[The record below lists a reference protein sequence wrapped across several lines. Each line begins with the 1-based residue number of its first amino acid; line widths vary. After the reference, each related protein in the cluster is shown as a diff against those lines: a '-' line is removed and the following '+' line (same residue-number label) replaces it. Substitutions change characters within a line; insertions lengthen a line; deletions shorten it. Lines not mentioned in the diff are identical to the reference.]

1 MTWISTIVLKTA
13 RERLGLKPED
23 VEGLS
28 KKLGKYYTPVEA
40 GEIKS
45 WEEGSLEPDLEALET
60 LAELYVC
67 PVGHFFLEEVPKETL
82 SLSSRGLSTE
92 KQKKLSPDT
101 HRTLR
106 RFFTLAEWTTTLV
119 ASMGVEWNV
128 KIQPSKHTPNTSELD
143 TLVLQE
149 RKRFGFTSEVRK
161 RWSEPNQAFLWWR
174 KNIEALGVFCFQMK
188 LGPEDIRG
196 ASTWL
201 GNYPFILV
209 NHQDVEA
216 AAGRI
221 FTLLHEYAHLL
232 TSEEGLACDF
242 RGLPRQTA
250 VGLGVGQNPEP
261 FANQF
266 AARML
271 LSHDELGKR
280 LREVGKYQYNDSWS
294 DEVLNEIRY
303 PLFVSKDVVLIM
315 LEEMKLAPDGLYQ
328 RKRERWEKFKL
339 FGKGGGKERPTKRE
353 LKLREI
359 GYSLGRVLTT
369 SSSER
374 PIPLDDMSYV
384 LDMKVE
390 KVPEFLEWARKEVQG

>member
-1 MTWISTIVLKTA
+1 MNWINTSVLKLA
-13 RERLGLKPED
+13 RERLSLSYEA
-23 VEGLS
+23 VEQLS
-28 KKLGKYYTPVEA
+28 KKLGEFYTTVKTEQL
-40 GEIKS
+40 KK
-45 WEEGSLEPDLEALET
+45 WEEGLSEPDLEALET

-67 PVGHFFLEEVPKETL
+67 PVGHFFLQELPQETL
-82 SLSSRGLSTE
+82 LLSFRGLSIE
-92 KQKKLSPDT
+92 KHKKLSPDT

-106 RFFTLAEWTTTLV
+106 RFFTFAEWSTNLT

-128 KIQPSKHTPNTSELD
+128 KIQPSKHTPNVSELD
-143 TLVLQE
+143 ALVQQE

-161 RWSEPNQAFLWWR
+161 QWSDPKQAFLWWR
-174 KNIEALGVFCFQMK
+174 KNIEGQGVFCFQMK
-188 LGPEDIRG
+188 LDPGDIRG

-201 GNYPFILV
+201 ANYPFILV

-216 AAGRI
+216 APGRI

-242 RGLPRQTA
+242 RGLRT
-250 VGLGVGQNPEP
+250 GQNPEP
-261 FANQF
+261 FANKF

-271 LSHDELGKR
+271 LNHDELRHR
-280 LREVGKYQYNDSWS
+280 LREVGKYQYNENWS

-303 PLFVSKDVVLIM
+303 PLAVSKDVVLIM
-315 LEEMKLAPDGLYQ
+315 LEEMDLAPNGLYQ
-328 RKRERWEKFKL
+328 EKRERWEKFKL
-339 FGKGGGKERPTKRE
+339 WGRGGGSERPTKKE

-369 SSSER
+369 SSSEH

-384 LDMKVE
+384 LEMKVE